1 MPNTTI
7 GVAEVVVKNV
17 TTKYGS
23 KPTYTLR
30 GTDGKMYNLGF
41 KNPGISVGDTVNLN
55 YTEGKYGNDVTS
67 ATPAIGG
74 TAAVAMTTTT
84 TPVARE
90 EKKSYSPPAKV
101 FPIPP
106 LHGDRAIVR
115 QNSVTNACNIL
126 AKKFEV
132 DGPFPMADADLA
144 EKVITLARKF
154 EAYSCG
160 DLDMIEAMK
169 EVK

>member
-41 KNPGISVGDTVNLN
+41 KNPGISVGDTVNVN

-74 TAAVAMTTTT
+74 TAAVAMTAP
-84 TPVARE
+84 TPAPRE

-115 QNSVTNACNIL
+115 QNAITNAR
-126 AKKFEV
+126 EV
-132 DGPFPMADADLA
+132 FVASHGGKPFTVDY
-144 EKVITLARKF
+144 EIGSTVIIALARKF
-154 EAYSCG
+154 EAYACG